1 MQQNK
6 PDGAARVANHVLG
19 RYREHE
25 VMTKNEIIRVAVFE
39 GKHIRKILHEGE
51 WWFSVIDII
60 EVLTG
65 SSIPKRYWSDLKKK
79 LVAEG
84 FTETYEK
91 IVRLKMLAPDGK
103 MRLTDC
109 ANTETM
115 FRIIQSIPS
124 PKVEPLKRWL
134 AKVGKERID
143 EIENPELS
151 MERMKSLYEKKG
163 YPKDWID
170 KRMRGIAVRQ
180 DLTDEWQNRGAR
192 TSLEYAI
199 LTNEIMQG
207 AFDLKVEDY
216 KQVKGLERENLRDH
230 MTDIELILT
239 MLAEATTTKLHRDRD
254 SQGFEPLKKDA
265 QEGGAVAGSTRKDI
279 ERRSGKPVVTG
290 ENFKVLTG
298 KERKK
303 PEIG

>member
-1 MQQNK
+1 
-6 PDGAARVANHVLG
+6 
-19 RYREHE
+19 
-25 VMTKNEIIRVAVFE
+25 MTKSGLVRMAVFE

-51 WWFSVIDII
+51 WWFSVIDVI

-65 SSIPKRYWSDLKKK
+65 SDRPRKYWSDLKKK
-79 LVAEG
+79 LVSEG
-84 FTETYEK
+84 YVEVSDK
-91 IVRLKMLAPDGK
+91 IGQLKMLAPDGK

-124 PKVEPLKRWL
+124 SKVEPLKRWL

-199 LTNEIMQG
+199 LTNELMEG

-239 MLAEATTTKLHRDRD
+239 MLAEATTTKLHLDRD
-254 SQGFEPLKKDA
+254 SKGFEPLKKDA

-279 ERRSGKPVVTG
+279 ERRSGKAVVTS
-290 ENFKVLTG
+290 ENYKGLTG

-303 PEIG
+303 VKTG

>member
-1 MQQNK
+1 
-6 PDGAARVANHVLG
+6 
-19 RYREHE
+19 
-25 VMTKNEIIRVAVFE
+25 MTKSELIQLAAFE
-39 GKHIRKILHEGE
+39 GNHIRKILHEGE
-51 WWFSVIDII
+51 WWFSVIDIV

-84 FTETYEK
+84 FIETYEK
-91 IVRLKMLAPDGK
+91 IVRLKMHAPDGK

-151 MERMKSLYEKKG
+151 MERMQALYEKKG
-163 YPKDWID
+163 YPKEWID

-180 DLTDEWQNRGAR
+180 DLTDEWKNRGAR

-239 MLAEATTTKLHRDRD
+239 MLGEATTTKLHRDRD
-254 SQGFEPLKKDA
+254 SQGLEPLKKDA
-265 QEGGAVAGSTRKDI
+265 QEGGAVAGSTRRDI
-279 ERRSGKPVVTG
+279 EKRSGKPVVTG
-290 ENFKVLTG
+290 DNFKGLAG
-298 KERKK
+298 KGKK
-303 PEIG
+303 KMA

>member
-1 MQQNK
+1 MTGNETSK
-6 PDGAARVANHVLG
+6 IAAFDG
-19 RYREHE
+19 
-25 VMTKNEIIRVAVFE
+25 KN
-39 GKHIRKILHEGE
+39 IRKALHEGE
-51 WWFSVIDII
+51 WWFSVIDVI

-65 SSIPKRYWSDLKKK
+65 SSIPRRYWSDLKKK
-79 LVAEG
+79 LTKEG

-91 IVRLKMLAPDGK
+91 IVQLKMPAPDGK

-109 ANTETM
+109 ADTETL

-151 MERMKSLYEKKG
+151 MDRMKDLYEKKG

-180 DLTDEWQNRGAR
+180 DLTDEWLTRGAR
-192 TSLEYAI
+192 KSLEFAI

-207 AFDLKVEDY
+207 AFDLKVEEY
-216 KQVKGLERENLRDH
+216 KNIKGLKQENLRDH
-230 MTDIELILT
+230 MDDIELILT

-254 SQGFEPLKKDA
+254 SFGFPLLKKDA
-265 QEGGAVAGSTRKDI
+265 QDGGAVAGRTRKDI
-279 ERRSGKPVVTG
+279 EGNKGTHIR
-290 ENFKVLTG
+290 
-298 KERKK
+298 
-303 PEIG
+303 I